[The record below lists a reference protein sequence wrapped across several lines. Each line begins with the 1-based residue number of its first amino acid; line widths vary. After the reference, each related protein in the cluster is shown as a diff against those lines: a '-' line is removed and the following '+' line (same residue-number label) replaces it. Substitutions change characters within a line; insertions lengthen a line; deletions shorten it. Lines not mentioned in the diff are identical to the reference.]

1 MRVGIVGLGLIGGS
15 LAKAYSRAGGHEVLA
30 CELDA
35 KVLAIAQVEGAVQG
49 ELTAD
54 NMSGCDLIL
63 IAISPAAA
71 IRWLREAAPML
82 REGQLVIDCCGTKR
96 DICKAGFDLA
106 ERYGFTFAGGHP
118 MAGTHNSGF
127 AYSRA
132 DMFEEAPMVV
142 VPRHYDD
149 MALLERI
156 RRALEP
162 AGFGRMGVTTAEEHD
177 RLIAFTSQM
186 PHVVSNAFIK
196 SPTARGHRG
205 VSAGSYRDLTRVA
218 WLNPEMW
225 ADLFIQ
231 NADHLIEEIDIFIG
245 ELTKYKEAI
254 TAGDMEG
261 LRSLLDEGR
270 RLKAQ
275 IDGEGL

>member
-1 MRVGIVGLGLIGGS
+1 MTVGIIGLGLIGGS
-15 LAKAYSRAGGHEVLA
+15 LAKAYTKAGDHLVLGW
-30 CELDA
+30 DIDPG
-35 KVLAIAQVEGAVQG
+35 VLAIAEVEGAVAG
-49 ELTAD
+49 ALTKD
-54 NMSGCDLIL
+54 NMDSCDLIL

-71 IRWLREAAPML
+71 IRWLKEAAPRL
-82 REGQLVIDCCGTKR
+82 KQEQLVMDCCGTKR
-96 DICKAGFDLA
+96 DICEVGFALA
-106 ERYGFTFAGGHP
+106 QQYGFTFAGGHP
-118 MAGTHNSGF
+118 MAGTHHSGF

-132 DMFEEAPMVV
+132 DMFEDAPMVI
-142 VPRHYDD
+142 VPRYYDD

-156 RRALEP
+156 RKAIEP
-162 AGFGRMGVTTAEEHD
+162 AGFGRIGVTTAQEHD

-218 WLNPEMW
+218 WLNPDMW

-231 NADHLIEEIDIFIG
+231 NADHLSGEIDILIE
-245 ELTKYKEAI
+245 ELTKYKQAI
-254 TAGDMEG
+254 TAGDKEG
-261 LRSLLDEGR
+261 LRALLDEGK

-275 IDGEGL
+275 IDGENL

>member
-1 MRVGIVGLGLIGGS
+1 MTVAIIGLGLIGGS
-15 LAKAYSRAGGHEVLA
+15 LAKAYTKAGDHLVLGW
-30 CELDA
+30 DIDPG
-35 KVLAIAQVEGAVQG
+35 VLAIAEVEGAVAG
-49 ELTAD
+49 ALTKD
-54 NMSGCDLIL
+54 NMDNCDLIL

-71 IRWLREAAPML
+71 IRWLKEAAPRL
-82 REGQLVIDCCGTKR
+82 KQEQLVMDCCGTKR
-96 DICKAGFDLA
+96 DICEVGFALA
-106 ERYGFTFAGGHP
+106 QQYGFTFAGGHP
-118 MAGTHNSGF
+118 MAGTHHSGF

-132 DMFEEAPMVV
+132 DMFEDAPMVI
-142 VPRHYDD
+142 VPRYYDD

-156 RRALEP
+156 RKAIEP
-162 AGFGRMGVTTAEEHD
+162 AGFGRIGVTTAQEHD

-218 WLNPEMW
+218 WLNPDMW

-231 NADHLIEEIDIFIG
+231 NADHLSGEIDILIE
-245 ELTKYKEAI
+245 ELTKYKQAI
-254 TAGDMEG
+254 TAGDREG
-261 LRSLLDEGR
+261 LRALLDEGK

-275 IDGEGL
+275 IDGENL